1 MTHTKANFLLVFV
14 AMVWGGGFIATSAAL
29 ESFSPFYTIM
39 IRFIIA
45 GLILGVMCFDEI
57 YTLNKKEMVFSIF
70 TGIILFG
77 AFAFQTVGLQYTTAS
92 KNAFLTATNVV
103 FVPYLIWLIY
113 KNKPKNKTIFASL
126 LCFLGVGALTLNN
139 NGFNFGLGELYS
151 VVCALFF
158 AIHIISLEKGKHIR
172 LKPFTSIQMLTAG
185 VIASIFALSF
195 ESAPSDVNMSGW
207 VSMMFLTLI
216 STLLAYLLQTY
227 AQKHT
232 SANEVSMI
240 LSCEA
245 IFASIFSF
253 IFLKEILTFKMII
266 GICMIFTAILIQNW
280 RKGK

>member
-185 VIASIFALSF
+185 IIASIFALSF
-195 ESAPSDVNMSGW
+195 ESTPSDVNMSGW